1 MKDQQEK
8 KKWLE
13 RPVVLLPFSVSDKQS
28 YTFRFIGLSWH
39 AIEEGVYQ
47 LKKWEAS
54 AELF

>member
-28 YTFRFIGLSWH
+28 YTFRFIGLS
-39 AIEEGVYQ
+39 
-47 LKKWEAS
+47 
-54 AELF
+54 